1 VIDKFS
7 GSSVIALCCN
17 RTYNTLH
24 AALLIIDDPGL
35 ANTQVTLYS
44 KDPEQ
49 KIDVILP
56 NNSGLLTNVTFEIV
70 P

>member
-1 VIDKFS
+1 MFDKFS

-17 RTYNTLH
+17 CTYSTLH
-24 AALLIIDDPGL
+24 ASLLIIDDPEL

-49 KIDVILP
+49 KANVILP
-56 NNSGLLTNVTFEIV
+56 NDSGLLTDVTLEIV